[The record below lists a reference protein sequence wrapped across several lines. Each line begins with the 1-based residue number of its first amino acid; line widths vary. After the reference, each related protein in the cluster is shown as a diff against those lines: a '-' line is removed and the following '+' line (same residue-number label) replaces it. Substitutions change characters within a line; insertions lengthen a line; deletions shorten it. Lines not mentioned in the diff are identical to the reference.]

1 MGLNNLFVCLSAQNI
16 RTSFNN
22 ARVTALVASTHVQD
36 VEKENLTRLFASER
50 QLCYQ
55 ACCTASAHAHI
66 SNSPW
71 GIYVIAERINIS
83 ARL

>member
-1 MGLNNLFVCLSAQNI
+1 MGLNNMFVCLSAQNI

-22 ARVTALVASTHVQD
+22 ARVTALVASTQD

-55 ACCTASAHAHI
+55 AYCTVSAHAHI

-83 ARL
+83 VRL

>member
-22 ARVTALVASTHVQD
+22 ARVTALVASTQD

-55 ACCTASAHAHI
+55 AYCT
-66 SNSPW
+66 PTFMLM
-71 GIYVIAERINIS
+71 RIIVLGRGPLRMRIPS
-83 ARL
+83 IMFQ